1 MLMAEFATA
10 VKYKLPIKVVVVN
23 NNTLAMI
30 KWEQMVM
37 DGNPEYA
44 CELSP
49 IDYAAFA
56 RACGG
61 KGYRIEDPSICGEI
75 LEEALAEPGPV
86 VIDAI
91 VDPFEPP
98 MPPKVDVK
106 QAAKLAEALAKG
118 TPNRMKTALTIG
130 SDTVREVI

>member
-1 MLMAEFATA
+1 
-10 VKYKLPIKVVVVN
+10 VKYKLPIKVVVIN

-37 DGNPEYA
+37 DGNPEFGT
-44 CELSP
+44 ELSP
-49 IDYAAFA
+49 IDYAAVA

-61 KGYRIEDPSICGEI
+61 KGYRIEDPTICGDV
-75 LEEALAEPGPV
+75 LEEALQERGPV

-98 MPPKVDVK
+98 MPPKVDIK
-106 QAAKLAEALAKG
+106 QATKLAEALAKG
-118 TPNRMKTALTIG
+118 TPHRLKTALTIA
-130 SDTVREVI
+130 SDEVREVI